1 MVFESTSQQSPC
13 VVYDQSKADD
23 VAGTSII
30 SYAAVADSWIDA
42 EVKTVIMVVDIFIRL
57 NILTKDKA
65 VAKLLRYRLY

>member
-1 MVFESTSQQSPC
+1 MVIESTSQQSPC

-42 EVKTVIMVVDIFIRL
+42 EVKTVIMVVDIFIML

>member
-1 MVFESTSQQSPC
+1 MESTSQQSPC

-42 EVKTVIMVVDIFIRL
+42 EVRTVIMVVDKFIPR
-57 NILTKDKA
+57 IVSEKCTQCGYKIH
-65 VAKLLRYRLY
+65 